1 MAGDN
6 AGDVAAAVFAELD
19 RLVPAK
25 KPSGEPPALGVA
37 VSGGG
42 DSTALLVIAAR
53 WAHARG
59 HAISAATVDHGLRA
73 GSAAEAAGVA
83 ALCTRLGI
91 PHETLRAGNL
101 RDAGGNLAAAARDA
115 RFALLG
121 GWARARVLSAVLL
134 GHTMDDQAETVL
146 MRLARGSGAEGLSA
160 MQAVLERAGVVW
172 LRPLLGAR
180 RAALRE
186 VLRAE
191 GISWAEDPTNEDTQ
205 YDRVKARQALAALAP
220 LGIDVEGLARTAWH
234 LQRQRR
240 VLERAMQALASRA
253 RSWGVLG
260 EVHLDLAAMAGDE
273 PDTALRLLADSL
285 VRVSGADYR
294 PRFRALSAVLDGLLS
309 GQSTGTTLSGCL
321 IRPGSG
327 ANPQSVLIC
336 REPDAC
342 EPMIPLLAGETVWD
356 RRWRVTA
363 RGVWP
368 ALSQLGA
375 LGEQGLAAL
384 RTSADLGAWREPA
397 AWASAPRAA
406 RQTTPAIWL
415 GNGAQVPELLA
426 APLAGY
432 ADLSKI
438 GPESTITAEFIG
450 SGVLP

>member
-83 ALCTRLGI
+83 ALCARLGI

-121 GWARARVLSAVLL
+121 GWARAQGLSAVLL

-191 GISWAEDPTNEDTQ
+191 GISWVEDPSNEDAQ

-220 LGIDVEGLARTAWH
+220 QGIDVER
-234 LQRQRR
+234 
-240 VLERAMQALASRA
+240 
-253 RSWGVLG
+253 
-260 EVHLDLAAMAGDE
+260 
-273 PDTALRLLADSL
+273 
-285 VRVSGADYR
+285 
-294 PRFRALSAVLDGLLS
+294 
-309 GQSTGTTLSGCL
+309 
-321 IRPGSG
+321 
-327 ANPQSVLIC
+327 
-336 REPDAC
+336 
-342 EPMIPLLAGETVWD
+342 
-356 RRWRVTA
+356 
-363 RGVWP
+363 WP
-368 ALSQLGA
+368 AAPGVGVCWARCA
-375 LGEQGLAAL
+375 LTSPPWP
-384 RTSADLGAWREPA
+384 RTSRTRRCGCWP
-397 AWASAPRAA
+397 
-406 RQTTPAIWL
+406 
-415 GNGAQVPELLA
+415 
-426 APLAGY
+426 
-432 ADLSKI
+432 
-438 GPESTITAEFIG
+438 TA
-450 SGVLP
+450 